1 MESGFDMAVLTAGDR
16 GALGYRVAPR
26 SGTTVDILEIFLLVA
41 VAVLFAAMV
50 FLKVARRGQDGG
62 GNGSIHGFE
71 GDSDG
76 GGDGGGD

>member
-1 MESGFDMAVLTAGDR
+1 
-16 GALGYRVAPR
+16 
-26 SGTTVDILEIFLLVA
+26 VDILEIFLLA
-41 VAVLFAAMV
+41 AAAVLFAVMV
-50 FLKVARRGQDGG
+50 FLKAARRGRDGS